1 MAETLRPCPF
11 CGGEAK
17 MGKFTYESDVY
28 DEETLGYVDTVERT
42 EYAVM
47 CQDCEC
53 SSRMSANREMAANS
67 WNRRAERTCR
77 IVRVQPGWWECDA
90 CGRSI
95 RWDLDEPPHVH
106 YCPRCGARAVDDD
119 ADR

>member
-1 MAETLRPCPF
+1 MDELRPCPF
-11 CGGEAK
+11 CGGEAQVVRK
-17 MGKFTYESDVY
+17 PYETKFCVGCGDDACLGFSGLGWLYET
-28 DEETLGYVDTVERT
+28 EE
-42 EYAVM
+42 
-47 CQDCEC
+47 Q
-53 SSRMSANREMAANS
+53 AAAA

-119 ADR
+119 GDR